1 MPNTD
6 IRFGA
11 TPIDTRDDIR
21 TARMAIEAQTVHGD
35 VEAVQA
41 WTERLNRLMDEA
53 HEQAHREDERRW
65 AAEQTEA
72 LGMGT
77 YGEDAEAVQDLA
89 VQVRRQWRLMREVGA
104 GTLKGQLLARR
115 SEMAGAEL
123 LNEYGFKVVLTDST
137 GRWIT
142 PAGTRWELVED

>member
-65 AAEQTEA
+65 AVEQTEA

-77 YGEDAEAVQDLA
+77 YGEDAEAVQDLL
-89 VQVRRQWRLMREVGA
+89 VQVRRNWRLSREDANRASYVNFSRYA
-104 GTLKGQLLARR
+104 TLSGNA
-115 SEMAGAEL
+115 ATEL
-123 LNEYGFKVVLTDST
+123 EEEFG
-137 GRWIT
+137 
-142 PAGTRWELVED
+142 VEVEGS